1 MLNFFFKRN
10 DFLGGVK
17 VREYKELSEHKP
29 LTKAPIPKRVLRPY
43 IQHNLVRIKPTIE
56 VGATVKV
63 GTKIGDPEG
72 RISVPMHAS
81 ISGKVTKLEDIE
93 HPVLPARAP
102 TCIIES
108 DGVDLW
114 EDYIKERDYSNLSKE
129 ELLETIRDAGIVGL
143 GGAAFPTHIKLS
155 PPKDKVIDTVIIN
168 GCECEPFIT
177 CDHQLML
184 EKSEEIIEG
193 ARIIAKIL
201 SVNKVI
207 FAIEDNKPD
216 AIDKMKKALGNSN
229 CYIVAK
235 LKTKYPQGAEKQLI
249 KTLLNR
255 TVPQGGLPFDVG
267 VVVQNVGTT
276 FAIYEACRYRKPLIE
291 RVVTVTG
298 NGVKE
303 PKNLWVRIGTPVYEI
318 IEFCGGYTDEP
329 GKLILGG
336 PMTGVAQYTD
346 DIPVLKGT
354 SGIVVFKKS
363 ELKKLGSELS
373 PEYDCIRCARC
384 IMACPMQ
391 LQPTLLNSYIKK
403 RDFLSAK
410 QNNVLDCIE
419 CGCCAYVCPARIKL
433 VHAFVHAK
441 REIKRLNL

>member
-1 MLNFFFKRN
+1 MFNFFLKTRFA
-10 DFLGGVK
+10 GGVL

-29 LTKAPIPKRVLRPY
+29 LTKAPIPKRILRPY
-43 IQHNLVRIKPTIE
+43 VQHNLVRIRPTVNAGE
-56 VGATVKV
+56 LVKV
-63 GTKIGDPEG
+63 GTKIGEPEG

-81 ISGKVTKLEDIE
+81 ISGKVLRLEDIE
-93 HPVLPARAP
+93 HPILPTRAL

-108 DGVDLW
+108 DGTDQW
-114 EDYIKERDYSNLSKE
+114 EDYIKERDYWNFSKE
-129 ELLETIRDAGIVGL
+129 ELIGIIRDAGIVGL

-155 PPKDKVIDTVIIN
+155 PPQDKVIDTVIIN

-184 EKSEEIIEG
+184 EKPEEIVEG

-201 SVNKVI
+201 SPSKVI

-216 AIDKMKKALGNSN
+216 AIDAIKKALGKSN
-229 CYIVAK
+229 YFIVKK

-276 FAIYEACRYRKPLIE
+276 FAIYEACRYNKPLIE

-298 NGVKE
+298 NGIKE
-303 PKNLWVRIGTPVYEI
+303 PKNLWVRIGTPVYEL

-354 SGIVVFKKS
+354 SGIIVFKKS
-363 ELKKLGSELS
+363 ELKKLGSEPS
-373 PEYDCIRCARC
+373 AEYDCIRCGRC
-384 IMACPMQ
+384 IEVCPMR
-391 LQPTLLNSYIKK
+391 LQPTLLNNYIKK
-403 RDFLSAK
+403 RDFASAK

-441 REIKRLNL
+441 REIRRLNL